1 MYQVVLDDIR
11 FHPDLDA
18 LAHRLHVTE
27 ADGYLQDLRCLA
39 EQAETVARPKAMYK
53 VGFVEARGEDTV
65 VIDGVTFT
73 SRILSVNLERAHR
86 VFLYVA
92 TCGTELEAW
101 ARSLN
106 DLLHRYWADA
116 IQEAALRE
124 AGRVMHRHMVETY
137 RLDKTATM
145 APGSLSEWPLT
156 QQRPLFACLG
166 DVHQAI
172 GVRLSDGLLMVPSK
186 SVSGIRFPTVESFES
201 CQLCPREN
209 CPGRRAPYDQTL
221 WNRRY
226 RSA

>member
-1 MYQVVLDDIR
+1 MYQVVLDDIP
-11 FHPDLDA
+11 FDLDA
-18 LAHRLHVTE
+18 LAHRLHVNE
-27 ADGYLQDLRCLA
+27 ADGYLQDLRRLA
-39 EQAETVARPKAMYK
+39 EQAEAVARPKAMYR
-53 VGFVEARGEDTV
+53 VGFIDARSEDSV
-65 VIDGVTFT
+65 VIGGVTFH
-73 SRILSVNLERAHR
+73 SRILSVNLEHAHR

-92 TCGTELEAW
+92 TCGIELEAW
-101 ARSLN
+101 ARSLS

-124 AGRVMHRHMVETY
+124 AGRAMHRHMVESY

-156 QQRPLFACLG
+156 EQRPLFACLG
-166 DVHQAI
+166 DVTQAI
-172 GVRLSDGLLMVPSK
+172 GVRLSDSLLMVPSK

-221 WNRRY
+221 WDRKY
-226 RSA
+226 RST